1 MSVITGMSMTTARKE
16 DTTMAAA
23 SIIGALDGMVLRY
36 IVSCL
41 SSGYLPVPH
50 CLLQA
55 PAYLIKR
62 WQFMLAHH
70 A

>member
-1 MSVITGMSMTTARKE
+1 MSVITGMSVITACKE
-16 DTTMAAA
+16 DITMAAA
-23 SIIGALDGMVLRY
+23 SIIGALDCMVLRY

-41 SSGYLPVPH
+41 SSGYLPAPH
-50 CLLQA
+50 CLLPA
-55 PAYLIKR
+55 PAYLIER